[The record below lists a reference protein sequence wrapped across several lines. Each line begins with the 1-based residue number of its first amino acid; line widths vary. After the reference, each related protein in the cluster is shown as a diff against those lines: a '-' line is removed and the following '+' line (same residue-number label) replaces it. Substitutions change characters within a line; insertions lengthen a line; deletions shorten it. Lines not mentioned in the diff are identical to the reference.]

1 MFVCVSGENQ
11 KSKKKKASVLH
22 LTIIIIIYFVFH
34 INQIGYRYYCMLFM
48 KSVCLCVCVQ
58 CEWPKKIKT
67 RQVVLE
73 KKIWSSH
80 FESSS
85 QVVVCVCVWGV
96 EVYKARSVFDRFTKQ
111 AAIYSIVWYYHSK
124 KNFYVFYVYN
134 KCISKWQDP
143 INLLN
148 FISTL
153 FVSKKMSFIH

>member
-1 MFVCVSGENQ
+1 MCVSGENQ

-22 LTIIIIIYFVFH
+22 LTIIIIYFVFH

-48 KSVCLCVCVQ
+48 KSVCVCVCVCVQ

-67 RQVVLE
+67 RQVVLK

-85 QVVVCVCVWGV
+85 QVVVCVCEGW
-96 EVYKARSVFDRFTKQ
+96 RFTKPVRSLIDLRNKQ
-111 AAIYSIVWYYHSK
+111 QYTLLCDIIIQK